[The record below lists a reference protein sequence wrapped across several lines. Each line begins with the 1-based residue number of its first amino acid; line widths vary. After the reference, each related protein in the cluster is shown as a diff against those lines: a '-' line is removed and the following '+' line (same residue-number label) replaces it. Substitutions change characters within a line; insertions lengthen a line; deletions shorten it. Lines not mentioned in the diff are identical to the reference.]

1 MANTGKSYR
10 FTFGPWNIS
19 TGADPF
25 GPPVR
30 AEVAFAAKLREYKKL
45 GFDGVQFH
53 DDDIVPADLD
63 WEGLLREGD
72 TVLVEWPERAG
83 AWLPSPTQRFRLYHV
98 ADPDRRGLESL

>member
-1 MANTGKSYR
+1 MPPASKPRTYR

-30 AEVAFAAKLREYKKL
+30 EEVPFAAKLREYKKL

-53 DDDIVPADLD
+53 DDDAVPNVDSKSAADVEREARAMKKMLD
-63 WEGLLREGD
+63 D
-72 TVLVEWPERAG
+72 AG
-83 AWLPSPTQRFRLYHV
+83 SDGSDKITRL
-98 ADPDRRGLESL
+98 